1 MKKNVDKKITWW
13 YYSQARYERRVT
25 ERCPSGLWCRS
36 WKPVWLVPPWV
47 RIPPSPLYI
56 TYSDWQLL
64 GEVPKWLKGLP
75 WKGSRSLIAARGFK
89 SLLLRFKT
97 SLKTFKKVLKK
108 LLTTPEKS
116 VNILFASK
124 KHRRCQQDKKQK
136 SLKSCWQA
144 KTNVIKWCGCQ
155 TRAGDNKIKS
165 CWQVNIDMIY

>member
-13 YYSQARYERRVT
+13 YYSQARYETRVT

-97 SLKTFKKVLKK
+97 SLKTFEKV
-108 LLTTPEKS
+108 
-116 VNILFASK
+116 
-124 KHRRCQQDKKQK
+124 
-136 SLKSCWQA
+136 LKSCWQHQKEVLIYSSRQKNTEDA
-144 KTNVIKWCGCQ
+144 
-155 TRAGDNKIKS
+155 NKIKK
-165 CWQVNIDMIY
+165 QKV